1 MKVLVF
7 GAGGR
12 TGRAVVEQALAA
24 GHEVTA
30 FLHHSSDFDVP
41 GATVREGDAADP
53 DAVQRAVEGQH
64 AVIDTI
70 GGKTPYKDTDLES
83 TAAAAIVAAMRQ
95 AGVRRLLATSMI
107 GEGDSTANSPIYTRI
122 LVSTFLHGAK
132 SDKAAMESTVESS
145 GLDWVIVRPAILTDG
160 PAKRNV
166 RVFDP
171 DTSDKAHSISRQDV
185 AAFLVDQLT
194 RDEYLGRSV
203 TIATK

>member
-1 MKVLVF
+1 VKVLVF
-7 GAGGR
+7 GAGGK
-12 TGRAVVEQALAA
+12 TGRAVVEQALAG
-24 GHEVTA
+24 GHQVTA
-30 FLHHSSDFDVP
+30 FLHHGGDFDIP
-41 GATVREGDAADP
+41 GVTAREGDAADP
-53 DAVQRAVEGQH
+53 DAVQRAVEGQD

-83 TAAAAIVAAMRQ
+83 TAAATIVAAMRQ

-107 GEGDSTANSPIYTRI
+107 GEGDSTANTPIYTRI
-122 LVSTFLHGAK
+122 LASTYLRGAK

-145 GLDWVIVRPAILTDG
+145 GLDWVIVRPAILNDG
-160 PAKRNV
+160 PANGNV

-171 DTSDKAHSISRQDV
+171 ATGEKAHSISRQDV

-203 TIATK
+203 MIATK